1 MIRRPPRSTL
11 FPYTTLFRSVG
22 TAPQLCQHGLDPL
35 QRRDLE
41 QPLDRRGV
49 ELGLA
54 EASFGLI
61 PVLSFYL
68 VQDVK
73 GDADALAVELWM
85 RLQERG
91 QHAAIGEPQSD
102 VLRAEPESP
111 RDVDRR
117 RDELGVGRRPG
128 LADDVHVELEVL
140 PQASPLLPLV
150 AEQLRD

>member
-1 MIRRPPRSTL
+1 KAEDGIRDATGTGVQTCALPIYFLDQVVVATAPADRPQ
-11 FPYTTLFRSVG
+11 LFRPVEQLEDSARVVGEASDDREIDFDEFGQPHSSERRDHRDEALPCRRTVG

-68 VQDVK
+68 VPDVT
-73 GDADALAVELWM
+73 
-85 RLQERG
+85 
-91 QHAAIGEPQSD
+91 
-102 VLRAEPESP
+102 
-111 RDVDRR
+111 
-117 RDELGVGRRPG
+117 
-128 LADDVHVELEVL
+128 
-140 PQASPLLPLV
+140 
-150 AEQLRD
+150 